1 MAQQGSLYA
10 QHGSWFVRY
19 WETVRQPDGSI
30 KRMNPAYRLA
40 SVKDYPKRSDVIPLK
55 NRFMERLNKVGFT
68 PEAGV
73 SLVDFVEKTFFPA
86 CEKRLSG
93 GGAKCHRDSWRSHL
107 KRHVIGTRLRDFR
120 SVNVQNG
127 LNKEEE
133 AHGSEL
139 SHATYKFISAIFTE
153 ARNLGLYEGVN
164 PTHRRKD
171 SEGQKARAETPGLQ
185 PGGNPQAP

>member
-19 WETVRQPDGSI
+19 WETVRHPDGSI
-30 KRMNPAYRLA
+30 RRKNPAYRLA
-40 SVKDYPKRSDVIPLK
+40 SVKDYPKKSDVIPLK

-93 GGAKCHRDSWRSHL
+93 GGVKCYRD
-107 KRHVIGTRLRDFR
+107 
-120 SVNVQNG
+120 
-127 LNKEEE
+127 
-133 AHGSEL
+133 
-139 SHATYKFISAIFTE
+139 
-153 ARNLGLYEGVN
+153 
-164 PTHRRKD
+164 
-171 SEGQKARAETPGLQ
+171 
-185 PGGNPQAP
+185 